1 MSMIRKRLFRL
12 DRHFQLGEGTAVL
25 SPGDTGQCLEIH
37 QGVVGGGGGAAAV
50 QRAWGRVLWAFSSSQ
65 GLEYQSC

>member
-1 MSMIRKRLFRL
+1 M
-12 DRHFQLGEGTAVL
+12 VL

-37 QGVVGGGGGAAAV
+37 QGVVGGGGRAAAV

-65 GLEYQSC
+65 GPEYQSCRR